1 MLKQWRVDALIP
13 AADYERAKAWY
24 KEKLDLEPT
33 EDDPQGAWYQCAE
46 GSGFSIYPSQFAGTG
61 KQTVMGWQVPDVEV
75 EMKELRDRGVTFEE
89 YDLPGIKTVNVIAEL
104 GPEKGCWF
112 KDSEGNTLS
121 LFQRGK

>member
-24 KEKLDLEPT
+24 KAKLDLEPK

-61 KQTVMGWQVPDVEV
+61 KQTVMGWQVPDLEV

-89 YDLPGIKTVNVIAEL
+89 YDLPGIKTVNGVAEL

-121 LFQRGK
+121 LFQRGS